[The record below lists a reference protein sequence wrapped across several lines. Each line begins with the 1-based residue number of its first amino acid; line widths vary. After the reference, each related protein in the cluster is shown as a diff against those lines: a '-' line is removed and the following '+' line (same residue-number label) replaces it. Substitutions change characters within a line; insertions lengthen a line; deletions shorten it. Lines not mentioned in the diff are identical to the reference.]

1 MQFRLVIGAVIFLG
15 SYLPLS
21 LILLAQNFDYAALD
35 TPLCLTFWHTTCSI
49 PLRNPSPAIGFFG
62 VCCVCFAITLLA
74 LQVVKPKHQIV
85 IGEAKH
91 VPTDLMNYTLPYVV
105 SFMSI
110 DYQETG
116 KFVGFA
122 IFLGWMFWITY
133 RSGQIILNPILIA
146 FGWKFYEVS
155 YRFPTSATTYI
166 SKALVHGDDISP
178 GERHRQVAIQDT
190 LIIKNKTINRGHDN
204 ADSSRAS

>member
-1 MQFRLVIGAVIFLG
+1 MQFRLVIGAIIFLG

-21 LILLAQNFDYAALD
+21 LILLAQNYDYAALN
-35 TPLCLTFWHTTCSI
+35 TPFCLTIWRATCSI
-49 PLRNPSPAIGFFG
+49 PLRNPSPAIGFFA
-62 VCCVCFAITLLA
+62 VCCVCLAITLLA
-74 LQVVKPKHQIV
+74 LQAVKPKHQII

-155 YRFPTSATTYI
+155 YRFPTGSTTYI
-166 SKALVHGDDISP
+166 SNALVHGDDISP
-178 GERHRQVAIQDT
+178 GEHHRQIAVQDT
-190 LIIKNKTINRGHDN
+190 LIIKKQTDQ
-204 ADSSRAS
+204 